1 MRALWIEDQ
10 KLIADALRDHLN
22 HVMPDVSLDLAQD
35 IESAVQLAGVF
46 HYQLVM
52 LDWWLKAENGETALR
67 RLKAAGCTAPVIVVS
82 GDDRDSVKR
91 RALTLGAVAYVA
103 KGDEPETLVQAIRSA
118 MNGFVTPSAPGPLLS
133 DAELRPPAPRLVNI
147 QTAFPE
153 LTARQ
158 AEVFTGLVRGVS
170 DKQIARELG
179 ISDTTVKTHVKAIL
193 QTVGVGKRGMAAYAA
208 VARGV
213 GGL

>member
-10 KLIADALRDHLN
+10 KLIGDALKDHLN

-35 IESAVQLAGVF
+35 IAGALQLVALF
-46 HYQLVM
+46 RYQLVL
-52 LDWWLKAENGETALR
+52 LDWWLKGETGEAALQQLQMAR
-67 RLKAAGCTAPVIVVS
+67 CVAPVIVVS
-82 GDDRDSVKR
+82 GDERDSVRR

-103 KGDEPETLVQAIRSA
+103 KGDEPASLVQAIRNALAGIVSR
-118 MNGFVTPSAPGPLLS
+118 VPSVAARPLEPLRGPVL
-133 DAELRPPAPRLVNI
+133 PALDI
-147 QTAFPE
+147 QTAFPD

-158 AEVFTGLVRGVS
+158 VDVFSALVRGIS

-179 ISDTTVKTHVKAIL
+179 ISDSTVKTHVKAIL
-193 QTVGVGKRGMAAYAA
+193 QTVGVNKRGMAAHAA
-208 VARGV
+208 LVRGV